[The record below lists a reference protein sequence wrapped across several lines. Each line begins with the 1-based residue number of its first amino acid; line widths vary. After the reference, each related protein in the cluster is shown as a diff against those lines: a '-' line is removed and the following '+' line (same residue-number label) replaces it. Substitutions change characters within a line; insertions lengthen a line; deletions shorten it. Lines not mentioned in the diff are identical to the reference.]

1 MARAT
6 SAASPGPGSGTRTC
20 PRPSSVMSKI
30 FGLTSEQRPWP
41 WQRLASMDSGTCGPL
56 SYHVRLHA
64 FLHEHVDEAT
74 SSRAALSAWGQR
86 TAGVRCDRVEG
97 VTRLGPGWPWASG
110 LVSGPGVR
118 AWCPGLVS
126 GPGVR
131 AWCPGLVS
139 GPGVR
144 AWCPFLL
151 ARRVNPAPF
160 ITCRRRVRMRFA
172 GSLTV
177 HPLSCR
183 EPDAWRPTTCSG
195 RGRDCWPACATR
207 AAIPSSRQS
216 SPNAKLSSP
225 DRFVR
230 PARC

>member
-86 TAGVRCDRVEG
+86 TAGARLMCAWSARVMRVAGWLSESGYRWPGILQPAHRLRLAHVPSGIRPQVRPERGRRPDPAEQIRH
-97 VTRLGPGWPWASG
+97 RAIPGPRQGCLPGGRGG
-110 LVSGPGVR
+110 LLP
-118 AWCPGLVS
+118 
-126 GPGVR
+126 
-131 AWCPGLVS
+131 
-139 GPGVR
+139 
-144 AWCPFLL
+144 
-151 ARRVNPAPF
+151 ARRVVASS
-160 ITCRRRVRMRFA
+160 VH
-172 GSLTV
+172 SHLT
-177 HPLSCR
+177 P
-183 EPDAWRPTTCSG
+183 
-195 RGRDCWPACATR
+195 
-207 AAIPSSRQS
+207 
-216 SPNAKLSSP
+216 
-225 DRFVR
+225 
-230 PARC
+230 